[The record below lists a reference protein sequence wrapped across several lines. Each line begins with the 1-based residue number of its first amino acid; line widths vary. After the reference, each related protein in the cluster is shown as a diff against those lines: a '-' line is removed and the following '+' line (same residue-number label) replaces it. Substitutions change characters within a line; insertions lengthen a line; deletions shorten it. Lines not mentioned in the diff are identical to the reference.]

1 LDGIEIALKIF
12 RRWEMNFKKNLFS
25 IILIFLFLSGCAG
38 IPVREA
44 VKVDLNV
51 PVGKIEDNQFTGI
64 RYPFKVTAPV
74 GWKVTTEIPN
84 FMEELGYEKPGLEES
99 EVFIFNQYSV

>member
-1 LDGIEIALKIF
+1 MF
-12 RRWEMNFKKNLFS
+12 YKKRLF
-25 IILIFLFLSGCAG
+25 ILILLFTLLIGCAG

-44 VKVDLNV
+44 VKVDDRI
-51 PVGKIEDNQFTGI
+51 PIGKIEGNQFKGI
-64 RYPFKVTAPV
+64 RFPFNVSSLP

-99 EVFIFNQYSV
+99 EVFIFNPVTQSN